1 MCGFIGVLNFN
12 KKNIDINLKK
22 IQNLNSL
29 IRHRGP
35 DSFNTE
41 SIGNCS
47 LSHTRLSILDLSKNG
62 NQPMFDESH
71 NIMIAYNGEIY
82 NFEDLA
88 KEFQLKEK
96 YLFKSKTDT
105 EVILYL
111 YKELGIKF
119 LDKLNGMFAIAIW
132 DNQINQ
138 IILAR
143 DSYGIKPLF
152 YCYDNNNNF
161 WFSSEI
167 KPLLKIKKKDITENM
182 ESIYHYFSYG
192 YIPDKFTAFKE
203 IKELRPANYYNIK
216 IKNNKFFLKNKN
228 YKTFDYCKNKNLSLR
243 DIKSTSKS
251 LLYKSVERQLRSDV
265 PIGVMLSGGLDS
277 SALAVIVSEIR
288 GDSNFDTF
296 SIKFNESSFDESKY
310 ASIVANKLGTKH
322 HIIEVTPE
330 KIKNNIEKVISH
342 IQEPYADGAAIPT
355 YLLSEKAKKFVKVLL
370 SGEGGDEIFCG
381 YDTYSAYL
389 MRNYFK
395 NFPDFV
401 LGSLSSISSR
411 LPVSNKKLS
420 FEFKIK
426 RFLKG
431 IKKDTPTS
439 HFFWRHIF
447 NEDDKNKLLNINVED
462 LEIKKSSLF
471 FSNKYNEFD
480 KNIDSL
486 SRLQFIDV
494 NYHLA
499 DDLMIKNDRMTM
511 AHSLEARVPFTDNEL
526 FNYLNNISTKYKI
539 SIFNKKLLLKD
550 ILKNKLPNSIV
561 NKKKV
566 GLEMPYS
573 IWIKNELNDMINKYL
588 NYKSVSEIP
597 ILNYYYIEKIINDH
611 LDNLE
616 DNGRKIWSLINYVIW
631 YKIFISKKIIID

>member
-62 NQPMFDESH
+62 NQPMFDEFH

-143 DSYGIKPLF
+143 DSYGVKPLF

-203 IKELRPANYYNIK
+203 IQELRPANYYNIK

-228 YKTFDYCKNKNLSLR
+228 FKTFDYCKNKNLSLR
-243 DIKSTSKS
+243 NIKSTSKA

-265 PIGVMLSGGLDS
+265 PVGVMLSGGLDS

-296 SIKFNESSFDESKY
+296 SLKFNESSFDESKY

-395 NFPDFV
+395 NFPNFV
-401 LGSLSSISSR
+401 LGSFSSIFSH

-447 NEDDKNKLLNINVED
+447 NEDDKNKLLNINIED

-573 IWIKNELNDMINKYL
+573 IWIKNELNDMTNKYL